1 MSITVPFL
9 NELIL
14 RSEQSNAKVCSI
26 VCDMGN
32 THLLSKLGVYSEQK
46 HYFPNPADQNRR
58 VYIIPDNPHSF
69 KNMRNHTL
77 DSFMIIKKSENLSVV
92 LDKNMFVR
100 LIEDDKKREFKLC
113 PKLSD
118 IHVNARGHER
128 QRVKY
133 ATQLFSETVAGALEY
148 LYRDEYSEQAKIISL
163 CDSYFDVMNTK
174 QMYDV
179 KKNRCAL
186 GIHEEEQ
193 FEILNSMEELVSKM
207 YFVTEKG
214 NLSQKPFQK
223 GITVAIK
230 SVKDLYME
238 MKQEGWK
245 YLITRRVNQDALEN
259 GFSTVRYV
267 GGDNNHP
274 TAANVCER
282 IRLLCVSKN
291 VKFVVENPSVEIE
304 EETTNFISA
313 EILECLAA
321 DFDEPAG
328 KIILFTSIEICSI
341 ISNILVLSHQYQSS
355 KTQYFQVKM

>member
-1 MSITVPFL
+1 M
-9 NELIL
+9 
-14 RSEQSNAKVCSI
+14 
-26 VCDMGN
+26 
-32 THLLSKLGVYSEQK
+32 
-46 HYFPNPADQNRR
+46 
-58 VYIIPDNPHSF
+58 
-69 KNMRNHTL
+69 
-77 DSFMIIKKSENLSVV
+77 
-92 LDKNMFVR
+92 
-100 LIEDDKKREFKLC
+100 
-113 PKLSD
+113 
-118 IHVNARGHER
+118 
-128 QRVKY
+128 
-133 ATQLFSETVAGALEY
+133 
-148 LYRDEYSEQAKIISL
+148 
-163 CDSYFDVMNTK
+163 
-174 QMYDV
+174 
-179 KKNRCAL
+179 

-245 YLITRRVNQDALEN
+245 YVITRRVNQDALEN

-304 EETTNFISA
+304 EDTTNFISA
-313 EILECLAA
+313 
-321 DFDEPAG
+321 
-328 KIILFTSIEICSI
+328 
-341 ISNILVLSHQYQSS
+341 
-355 KTQYFQVKM
+355 